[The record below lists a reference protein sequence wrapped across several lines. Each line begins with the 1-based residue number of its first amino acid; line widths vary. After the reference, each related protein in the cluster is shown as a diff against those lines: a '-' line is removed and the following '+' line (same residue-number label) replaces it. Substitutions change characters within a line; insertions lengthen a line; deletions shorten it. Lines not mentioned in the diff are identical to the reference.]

1 MASKINRKYSCDI
14 KGIISTDD
22 GIITVEVEDVEK
34 PIVLADFIKDFVGKP
49 DVKISVAY
57 GENCNEVDEWLII
70 RDYQMK
76 ISIHML

>member
-1 MASKINRKYSCDI
+1 MASKINKKYACDI
-14 KGIISTDD
+14 KGIISVDD

-57 GENCNEVDEWLII
+57 GENCNEVE
-70 RDYQMK
+70 
-76 ISIHML
+76 

>member
-1 MASKINRKYSCDI
+1 MASKINKKYACDI
-14 KGIISTDD
+14 KGIISVDD

-57 GENCNEVDEWLII
+57 GENCNEVD
-70 RDYQMK
+70 
-76 ISIHML
+76 